1 MKLLRMLA
9 SIVALLVVFAV
20 GTHMVSLFLIGA
32 AVIAW
37 HLATAFAANPAAGAL
52 LLLVAVSAG
61 YIIGR
66 GTEDASLLL
75 TRGVTGAGLSPSL
88 GG

>member
-1 MKLLRMLA
+1 MKVLRMLA

-37 HLATAFAANPAAGAL
+37 HLVTALAAHPVTGAL

-61 YIIGR
+61 YILGR
-66 GTEDASLLL
+66 GAEDASHLL
-75 TRGVTGAGLSPSL
+75 TRRSVAGYGLSPS
-88 GG
+88 

>member
-32 AVIAW
+32 AVVAW
-37 HLATAFAANPAAGAL
+37 QLATAFAAHPVAGVL

-61 YIIGR
+61 YILGR
-66 GTEDASLLL
+66 GIQEAPVLL
-75 TRGVTGAGLSPSL
+75 TRDRTGYSLSPAH

>member
-1 MKLLRMLA
+1 MKLLRTLA

-32 AVIAW
+32 AVIGW
-37 HLATAFAANPAAGAL
+37 HLVTAFAANPVAGAL

-61 YIIGR
+61 YILGR
-66 GTEDASLLL
+66 GIEETSLLL
-75 TRGVTGAGLSPSL
+75 REA
-88 GG
+88 